1 MTRLRIARPQPVIQ
15 RKVGFEFETGVKV
28 QTTPSKIRLPY
39 GPQIFESTDTS
50 WQIKSDNSKIEFVTK
65 PFDETNAGADALNAT
80 MAQLTGWAHQID
92 PVTHAAA
99 PGQAR
104 VAQVQPA
111 AGTTRQYEGEELEID
126 GPPLNDDD
134 IVAAP
139 QATGGVT
146 LDRVNQLAESLVNVK
161 LPHLKASRTFKPEH
175 DPPVDP
181 GPYQG
186 DPLDEDAAERAEL
199 AQIAFED
206 DQFMYNTVTS
216 PAVQEFAGSGLDA
229 TDISYSLGAGSLF
242 TTRGLLT
249 VRANVETAMKAI
261 DSADEEDSVEFQKD
275 IGVPAQEFR
284 AASGKLQGLLTLV
297 GGYLVGGSLSN
308 NPIPYTKVIAVLMS
322 RTNFHALYNLLSEP
336 EKRLFTPDFVLDEI
350 ANLKDGPLF
359 TGGFVQGDQVIKDSP
374 TRSEWIDSI
383 INGTPVPLVGGTVPY
398 DRLSQ
403 GSNTP
408 EALNSSSL
416 GAFAAPDPNPD
427 TGANELAVLELRT
440 LPKGQH
446 IDDWT
451 QTALTIFNMF
461 RHDINRH

>member
-1 MTRLRIARPQPVIQ
+1 MTRLRVARPQPVIQ

-39 GPQIFESTDTS
+39 GPQIFESTDTN

-65 PFDETNAGADALNAT
+65 PFDETDAGADALDAT
-80 MAQLTGWAHQID
+80 MAQLTGWAHQIA
-92 PVTHAAA
+92 PATHAAA
-99 PGQAR
+99 PGRAR
-104 VAQVQPA
+104 VDQVQPS
-111 AGTTRQYEGEELEID
+111 AGTTRQYQGEEIEINE
-126 GPPLNDDD
+126 PPLNDDD

-161 LPHLKASRTFKPEH
+161 LPHLKGSRTFKPQH

-181 GPYQG
+181 GRYLG
-186 DPLDEDAAERAEL
+186 DPLDLDAVERAEL
-199 AQIAFED
+199 AQIAFKGD
-206 DQFMYNTVTS
+206 KYMYKTVTA
-216 PAVQEFAGSGLDA
+216 PAVQEFAASGLDV

-242 TTRGLLT
+242 TVRGLLA
-249 VRANVETAMKAI
+249 VRANVETAMKTI
-261 DSADEEDSVEFQKD
+261 ESADEETGAGFQTE
-275 IGVPAQEFR
+275 IGVPTKDFR
-284 AASGKLQGLLTLV
+284 AASGRLQGLLTLV
-297 GGYLVGGSLSN
+297 GGYLIGGSLSN
-308 NPIPYTKVIAVLMS
+308 EPIPYTKAIAVLMS

-336 EKRLFTPDFVLDEI
+336 EKRLFTPDFVLNQI
-350 ANLKDGPLF
+350 AELPEGPLF
-359 TGGFVQGDQVIKDSP
+359 TGGFFHGDQVIEDSP

-383 INGTPVPLVGGTVPY
+383 INGTPVPLVGTVPY

-408 EALNSSSL
+408 EARNSSSL
-416 GAFAAPDPNPD
+416 GAFATPDPNPD

-451 QTALTIFNMF
+451 PTALTIFNMF
-461 RHDINRH
+461 RRDINRH